1 MKKTIFLASC
11 IILLF
16 ACEKEEIVDAEILG
30 TWRLLNLTTTN
41 ITGYIDPIYLNEVI
55 TGGDTIDMT
64 SQGNVTEKYIRFDED
79 STFSKFYFNDSI
91 NEIDEAVHFNYYRI
105 GDTIYWGESSNIK
118 YAITYL
124 DKNNLHTIWEGKN
137 TFLNGSITQFTRS
150 RNYRQLIRS
159 PLP

>member
-30 TWRLLNLTTTN
+30 TWRLLNLTRTN

-55 TGGDTIDMT
+55 TGGDTIDRT
-64 SQGNVTEKYIRFDED
+64 SQDNTEKYIRFDED

-91 NEIDEAVHFNYYRI
+91 NEIDEAFHWKYYRI
-105 GDTIYWGESSNIK
+105 GDTIYWGENGNIK
-118 YAITYL
+118 YAISYL
-124 DKNNLHTIWEGKN
+124 DKNNLHTIWETKN
-137 TFLNGSITQFTRS
+137 TFQNGSITQFTRS